1 VVESSPD
8 RDFFVFVHIPRTA
21 GSSIALVLNA
31 CFPAGEVRSLGNIYK
46 GGGGS
51 RPRKARRLRESTPRV
66 VTEGVRGITGHV
78 PYGFTPHLPG
88 QPRYVTI
95 LRDPVKRALSHYH
108 GVLRR
113 AEDTGSEI
121 AGMTPEEVLAD
132 PDLIVDNIQT
142 RMVAGV
148 ADATAEVDAA
158 TLEQAKQNLEQA
170 FAAFGISERFDESA
184 VLIAWALG
192 VRTVPAV
199 ARRRRVTGMGEAV
212 APDSLRDTFVRRNT
226 VDLEL
231 YTWAADLFDRR
242 VDEAGAALQVEVAR
256 HRIAR
261 LNALFEEAQ
270 AAMAELHEQFVRL
283 EAPQGGEA
291 TAADGPIAEP

>member
-1 VVESSPD
+1 MGIGVDGPQARHFLGD
-8 RDFFVFVHIPRTA
+8 RRAAEPV
-21 GSSIALVLNA
+21 
-31 CFPAGEVRSLGNIYK
+31 
-46 GGGGS
+46 
-51 RPRKARRLRESTPRV
+51 
-66 VTEGVRGITGHV
+66 GI
-78 PYGFTPHLPG
+78 
-88 QPRYVTI
+88 
-95 LRDPVKRALSHYH
+95 
-108 GVLRR
+108 VLRR
-113 AEDTGSEI
+113 GRLSDPTANGVRAPLDGRSLDRQ
-121 AGMTPEEVLAD
+121 TPVVEPEGHVRAPDEVLAD
-132 PDLIVDNIQT
+132 PGLIVDNIQT

-148 ADATAEVDAA
+148 ADATAEVDAT
-158 TLEQAKQNLEQA
+158 TLEQAKQNLEQG

-199 ARRRRVTGMGEAV
+199 ARRRRVTGMGEAA
-212 APDSLRDTFVRRNT
+212 APDSLRDTFVRRNA

-231 YTWAADLFDRR
+231 YAWAAELFDRR

-283 EAPQGGEA
+283 EAPGGGEA
-291 TAADGPIAEP
+291 PANAT